1 MHYEKKLSSR
11 EIFQGR
17 VFRITEDVVE
27 LENQQEAIREIVHH
41 NGGLCIA
48 AIDKEDNLLFV
59 RQYRYAFGEEI
70 LELPAGKRE
79 KDEDPVL
86 GALRELEEETGYK
99 TDKLELL
106 TVIYPTVGYCSE
118 VIHIYMATDLV
129 PSQQNLDEDEFL
141 SVEKIPFDTALE
153 MVLRDEIP
161 DAKTQIAILKIHA
174 LRQKALLNK

>member
-1 MHYEKKLSSR
+1 MHYEKQISSR
-11 EIFQGR
+11 EIFRGK
-17 VFRITEDVVE
+17 VFRITEDVVS
-27 LENQQEAIREIVHH
+27 LENQQEAIREVVHH

-48 AIDKEDNLLFV
+48 ALDEEDNLLFV

-79 KDEDPVL
+79 VGEDPVL

-106 TVIYPTVGYCSE
+106 TVMYPTVGYCSE
-118 VIHIYMATDLV
+118 VIHIYLAENLI

-141 SVEKIPFDTALE
+141 SVEKIPFETALE

-161 DAKTQIAILKIHA
+161 DAKTQVAILKIHA
-174 LRQKALLNK
+174 LRQKALLSK